1 MVLLNPIPLLIA
13 SKIMRVKLEFNIPYD
28 AFIIMYKVDYSDKI
42 VCFIENRHITGLII
56 IVWNNEDDINPN
68 EHLVVLKFY
77 QKVGGPITNS
87 NEFAQCIIIQQLDK
101 DNYEIKTAQST
112 NIYIYN
118 LNVFT
123 IRDFIV
129 YKGKLYLLKKHY
141 TTELSYHLL
150 LNDFYT

>member
-13 SKIMRVKLEFNIPYD
+13 SKIMRVKLEFNIAYD
-28 AFIIMYKVDYSDKI
+28 AFIIIYKVDYSDKI

-77 QKVGGPITNS
+77 QKVGGPIINS
-87 NEFAQCIIIQQLDK
+87 NELAQCIIIQQLDK
-101 DNYEIKTAQST
+101 DNYEIKTAQSI

-118 LNVFT
+118 LNIFT

-129 YKGKLYLLKKHY
+129 YKGKLYLLKKQY
-141 TTELSYHLL
+141 TTELSYQLL
-150 LNDFYT
+150 LNEFSI